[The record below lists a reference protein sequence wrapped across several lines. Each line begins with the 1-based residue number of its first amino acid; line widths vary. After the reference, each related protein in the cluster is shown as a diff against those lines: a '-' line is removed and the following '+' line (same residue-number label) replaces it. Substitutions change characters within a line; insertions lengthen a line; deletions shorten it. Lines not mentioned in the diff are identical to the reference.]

1 MGGGVGGGV
10 GLAVSVG
17 KKALM
22 CIVVLNV
29 KGTSTDISKTV
40 FRKVLF
46 MLSSMPSF
54 SFIGYILTELF
65 RKPDNCRQIYKQTSS
80 TFSTSNDLSKRKH
93 YQYVITRL
101 RYSSLITLKKKY
113 RSSHQKC
120 RRSHQRCSIKKCV
133 LKDFANFT
141 GKHLCWSLF

>member
-1 MGGGVGGGV
+1 MSKNPKIWQKQLKMKKDPHIFWTTLWISMQFSMKFCDNIKSYKQWVHFLENTLSKKSWGV

-22 CIVVLNV
+22 CIVVLYV

-93 YQYVITRL
+93 Y
-101 RYSSLITLKKKY
+101 
-113 RSSHQKC
+113 
-120 RRSHQRCSIKKCV
+120 
-133 LKDFANFT
+133 
-141 GKHLCWSLF
+141 

>member
-1 MGGGVGGGV
+1 MSKNPKIWQKQLKMKKKDPHIFWTAWRISMQFSMKFCDNIKSYKQWVHFLENALSKKSWGV

-22 CIVVLNV
+22 CIVVLYV

-65 RKPDNCRQIYKQTSS
+65 RKPDNWRQIYKQTSS

-93 YQYVITRL
+93 Y
-101 RYSSLITLKKKY
+101 
-113 RSSHQKC
+113 
-120 RRSHQRCSIKKCV
+120 
-133 LKDFANFT
+133 
-141 GKHLCWSLF
+141 

>member
-1 MGGGVGGGV
+1 MSKNPKIWQKQLKMKKDPHIFWTTWWISMQFSMKFCDNIKSYKQWVHFLENTLSKKSWGV

-65 RKPDNCRQIYKQTSS
+65 RKPDNWRQIYKQTSS

-93 YQYVITRL
+93 Y
-101 RYSSLITLKKKY
+101 
-113 RSSHQKC
+113 
-120 RRSHQRCSIKKCV
+120 
-133 LKDFANFT
+133 
-141 GKHLCWSLF
+141 